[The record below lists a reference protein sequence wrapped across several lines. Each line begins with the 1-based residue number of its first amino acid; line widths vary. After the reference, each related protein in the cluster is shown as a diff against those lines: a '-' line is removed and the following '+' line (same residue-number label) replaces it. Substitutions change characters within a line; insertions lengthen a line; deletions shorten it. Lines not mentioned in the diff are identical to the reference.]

1 MGMKKSHEKS
11 EILIG
16 VCNKKVIQSRI
27 EEVMKLMLSSKWQRK
42 THGTCPFLA
51 CSSSRGRPKTTR
63 VWHGSSTESVELGVE
78 KKLGFKPL
86 KQTGP

>member
-16 VCNKKVIQSRI
+16 VCNKKVKQSRI
-27 EEVMKLMLSSKWQRK
+27 EEVMKLMLSSGWQRK
-42 THGTCPFLA
+42 THRTCPFLA
-51 CSSSRGRPKTTR
+51 CSSSRGRPKTSR

-78 KKLGFKPL
+78 KKMRKIR
-86 KQTGP
+86 